1 MKKKLLIAAA
11 VVFAVFAVPCGSN
24 LLEVS
29 AAASN
34 NNSITAASELWY
46 GVTTNGTAE
55 KLADDLKDVAN
66 NLGMDNFKTALT
78 DSDEVVSRYADL
90 ETQYC
95 RKMGINRPRIEMSD
109 DVRNSIDTWNVRGA
123 AFAGAATASVEAA
136 TETPAIASSAY
147 TVTSDP
153 IFLDINIKDAAGNK
167 IERELDVPV
176 VITISVPHGVDGSKA
191 VIFHFVNGNMES
203 IKPDYNANL
212 NILRFAVSHFSTFA
226 IAEGN
231 ANAGTTTGS
240 ANGSTT
246 NGNTTNGSTAN
257 GSTTVEAE
265 GPSISAF
272 ESYRENL
279 CREIADAKDGT
290 TFTITRDK
298 NINALP
304 NDIMKAL
311 YMKKTVALKLEYTF
325 EGKDYTVTIPA
336 GKAENNDIQWY
347 GPLYLQ
353 MRYGK

>member
-11 VVFAVFAVPCGSN
+11 IVFAVFAIPCGSN

-34 NNSITAASELWY
+34 NNSISAANELWY

-66 NLGMDNFKTALT
+66 NLGMDNFKAALT

-95 RKMGINRPRIEMSD
+95 RKLGINRPQVEMSD
-109 DVRNSIDTWNVRGA
+109 DVRNSINTWNVRGA

-136 TETPAIASSAY
+136 TETPAITSSAY

-176 VITISVPHGVDGSKA
+176 VITISVPNGVDGSKA

-231 ANAGTTTGS
+231 ANAS
-240 ANGSTT
+240 A
-246 NGNTTNGSTAN
+246 A
-257 GSTTVEAE
+257 EDE

-272 ESYRENL
+272 ESYREDL
-279 CREIADAKDGT
+279 CRQIADAKDGT

-311 YMKKTVALKLEYTF
+311 YAKKTVALKLEYTF

>member
-11 VVFAVFAVPCGSN
+11 VVFAVFAIPCGSN

-34 NNSITAASELWY
+34 NNSITAANELWY
-46 GVTTNGTAE
+46 GVTTNGTAD

-95 RKMGINRPRIEMSD
+95 RKMGINRPRVEMSA

-231 ANAGTTTGS
+231 VNAGT
-240 ANGSTT
+240 A
-246 NGNTTNGSTAN
+246 NGSTAN
-257 GSTTVEAE
+257 GSTNVEAE